1 MKRDFRPSDDFLGS
15 LLRRG
20 DPACD
25 GSAPSAVEIASMRAR
40 VLAEAEHRSA
50 RAWLPA
56 PALAAA
62 AVVLVTAF
70 LGWNTARLGRDAERA
85 MTSPVNGTTV
95 RAGSDRGSDSQER
108 PRIRQVEFL
117 TPGGTRVVWLLNPDF
132 EV

>member
-1 MKRDFRPSDDFLGS
+1 VGS

-20 DPACD
+20 DPARD
-25 GSAPSAVEIASMRAR
+25 GSAPSAEEIASMRAR
-40 VLAEAEHRSA
+40 VLAAAEHRSA
-50 RAWLPA
+50 RVWTPA

-70 LGWNTARLGRDAERA
+70 LGWNTARLGREAERA
-85 MTSPVNGTTV
+85 MSSTVNGTTV
-95 RAGSDRGSDSQER
+95 TVGSDRGSDPQDR

-132 EV
+132 DV